1 DSLESLDKQ
10 AQSLKSRLKTLEQQ
24 SRLLSSFKAQ
34 AATVQSVG
42 RSYREAKLK
51 VEQLAREQAQSVA
64 PSKKLERQLAAARN
78 PLSTV

>member
-1 DSLESLDKQ
+1 M
-10 AQSLKSRLKTLEQQ
+10 
-24 SRLLSSFKAQ
+24 
-34 AATVQSVG
+34 QSVG